1 MAAGSIAGT
10 ASTTEPSARLIGT
23 GFRRR
28 RDSAD
33 EPSLIL
39 SRFGRAGWRID
50 AAEAIFGFVPIRHL
64 LFLFAAL
71 ALVVAPFGRMGAA
84 EAMPNHSPGA
94 MAGHCDD
101 MAPPDDGSA
110 DKAAIDCMI
119 ACATLAAAVSPLVD
133 IPQPEITAPLAQ
145 AVRAFAGI
153 DLQAEP
159 PPPRLS

>member
-1 MAAGSIAGT
+1 MAAGSITGT
-10 ASTTEPSARLIGT
+10 ASTTEPAALSDQAAFRVGGT
-23 GFRRR
+23 I
-28 RDSAD
+28 AD
-33 EPSLIL
+33 EASAFL

-50 AAEAIFGFVPIRHL
+50 ALDAIFAFVPIRHF

-71 ALVVAPFGRMGAA
+71 ALVVSPFGRMGAA

-101 MAPPDDGSA
+101 MAPPADGPS
-110 DKAAIDCMI
+110 DKSAIDCMI
-119 ACATLAAAVSPLVD
+119 ACATLAAAVSPLVE
-133 IPQPEITAPLAQ
+133 IPQPEMTAPLAQ
-145 AVRAFAGI
+145 AVRSFAGI

>member
-1 MAAGSIAGT
+1 M
-10 ASTTEPSARLIGT
+10 
-23 GFRRR
+23 
-28 RDSAD
+28 
-33 EPSLIL
+33 
-39 SRFGRAGWRID
+39 
-50 AAEAIFGFVPIRHL
+50 PIRRL
-64 LFLFAAL
+64 LFLFAAF
-71 ALVVAPFGRMGAA
+71 ALVMAPFGRMGAA

-101 MAPPDDGSA
+101 MSPPADGSA

-119 ACATLAAAVSPLVD
+119 ACATLAAAVSPLVE
-133 IPQPEITAPLAQ
+133 IPQPEMTMPLAQ